1 MAYSYLSPRTRS
13 RNAAAKTNNTI
24 PDEKTLLNSMSSFYN
39 DSRQNAHRVDMDAA
53 MKERIFSSFGQSAA
67 KVKVFRNPDIESI
80 GEKGFAKGD
89 EVHLA
94 PSVFSSRSMLNRVMD
109 HEMTHIA
116 QQSRGISGGSG
127 ALINEAQEHEAD
139 SGMGMEIQPTL
150 ASADSAPIQG
160 NSLGRLFNRIR
171 GHFKG
176 KSTATGNE
184 HDMFESVVEDHGNSR
199 SYIKQFLESAGNSAA
214 IPEGAEGDEAAL
226 RNNEKF
232 KLLNRF
238 EGSLSNYAD
247 SPAGQAKTEK
257 ARAAIE
263 AQRNSLLGE
272 LKGMDSY
279 TGKLAK
285 YRAKLDALN
294 INMDDTSDA
303 EKDRHYSNLDALNEL
318 EKKLYALQNKHTG
331 AAYDDDFKALQDIL
345 QSKYEDAYA
354 QKKNNGWAMNRNATT
369 DEELLQDQVWNRMV
383 GAQQSGL
390 KIVNGRS
397 NTSMGISNGSQIA
410 DGFEK
415 KTFANLG
422 RLAKTETGLKLLDQL
437 SRPSDLA
444 QTGIFDEG
452 VNCIISPVNIL
463 GSGNEQGAS
472 AGAFEAT
479 SGQQTPSPVMGNRY
493 RAKASTSALQSDS
506 DVGGY
511 RKDGTAVL
519 NPQYVLLGHEL
530 MHCLHN
536 MTGTNTKNWQGNPA
550 PEQFTHNEEMSAM
563 FGTDRFNTETGEALE
578 PSDAYRAVMNGYDTS
593 INEDRLRKDMGLKSR
608 DYHNYGRAFLRRRNR

>member
-13 RNAAAKTNNTI
+13 RNAATKTNNTI

-160 NSLGRLFNRIR
+160 NSLGRLFNRIK

-184 HDMFESVVEDHGNSR
+184 RDMFESVVEDHGNSR

-238 EGSLSNYAD
+238 EGSLTNYAD
-247 SPAGQAKTEK
+247 SPADQAKTEK
-257 ARAAIE
+257 AKAAIE
-263 AQRNSLLGE
+263 A
-272 LKGMDSY
+272 
-279 TGKLAK
+279 
-285 YRAKLDALN
+285 
-294 INMDDTSDA
+294 
-303 EKDRHYSNLDALNEL
+303 
-318 EKKLYALQNKHTG
+318 
-331 AAYDDDFKALQDIL
+331 
-345 QSKYEDAYA
+345 
-354 QKKNNGWAMNRNATT
+354 
-369 DEELLQDQVWNRMV
+369 
-383 GAQQSGL
+383 
-390 KIVNGRS
+390 
-397 NTSMGISNGSQIA
+397 
-410 DGFEK
+410 
-415 KTFANLG
+415 
-422 RLAKTETGLKLLDQL
+422 
-437 SRPSDLA
+437 
-444 QTGIFDEG
+444 
-452 VNCIISPVNIL
+452 
-463 GSGNEQGAS
+463 
-472 AGAFEAT
+472 
-479 SGQQTPSPVMGNRY
+479 
-493 RAKASTSALQSDS
+493 
-506 DVGGY
+506 
-511 RKDGTAVL
+511 
-519 NPQYVLLGHEL
+519 
-530 MHCLHN
+530 
-536 MTGTNTKNWQGNPA
+536 
-550 PEQFTHNEEMSAM
+550 
-563 FGTDRFNTETGEALE
+563 
-578 PSDAYRAVMNGYDTS
+578 
-593 INEDRLRKDMGLKSR
+593 
-608 DYHNYGRAFLRRRNR
+608 